1 MDDENFVN
9 INENCDAGDERFVEL
24 RGRLEKSK
32 KSWKFILSIFLDFF
46 MKEFSTRPKF
56 FVRVPGRVN
65 LIGEHVDY
73 SGFPVLPMVT
83 NFTIKKWNDFWHF
96 IRNHKNLFFFGT
108 SSTFFAHIFAWKIIF
123 LITKFNYFFFIKW
136 HIIK

>member
-83 NFTIKKWNDFWHF
+83 NFTI
-96 IRNHKNLFFFGT
+96 
-108 SSTFFAHIFAWKIIF
+108 
-123 LITKFNYFFFIKW
+123 
-136 HIIK
+136 